1 MPKTKK
7 DSSLN
12 EKRYEDSHPI
22 EKLKLFVIIVN
33 RKQSDYFVNEFK
45 NKEIACSFVVYGRGT
60 ASKEIYEV
68 LGIGETKK
76 DILFVIVKES
86 DVETL
91 KEIIDYR
98 FKGAKSAKG
107 IAFSIPF
114 NSIAG
119 VLAYRF
125 LTNRQSNLG
134 KEGVSKNGK

>member
-33 RKQSDYFVNEFK
+33 RKQSDYFINEFK

-76 DILFVIVKES
+76 DILFVIVKK
-86 DVETL
+86 VM
-91 KEIIDYR
+91 
-98 FKGAKSAKG
+98 
-107 IAFSIPF
+107 
-114 NSIAG
+114 
-119 VLAYRF
+119 
-125 LTNRQSNLG
+125 
-134 KEGVSKNGK
+134 